1 MTREVAERLVRRV
14 WNELE
19 RDPTELDALDPLPT
33 APLPARL
40 DVSGLAV
47 GSVAAASAAAGSSM
61 GLGRRAHRIHLDGDR
76 IAVAFTSER
85 WFLQDGVRPDVWAPL
100 SGFWRATDGW
110 VRTHGNYPHHAAA
123 LRHALGAA
131 ADADAAEVGE
141 AILAWRAQQLE
152 TAVTAA
158 GGLCVAVRPESPAAD
173 ADLTG
178 RPLIDVRQIGEALAR
193 PWRNPSP
200 DAASQAPLAGV
211 RVLDLTRVIAGPV
224 ATRTLALLGADV
236 LRIDPPEPAELRSQH
251 LDTGAGKRSAILDVR
266 RADDASRFNV
276 LLGSAHVIV
285 LGYRPA
291 SLERRALDPES
302 LVARHPGLVI
312 AQLAAWGFDG
322 DQADRAGFDS
332 LVQAASGIASVE
344 GSRDQPGV
352 LPAQALDHSTG
363 YLLAASVVSLLDRQ
377 HRDGGS
383 WLARMSLRRTA
394 AELLTMPRTV
404 EPSPDDRL
412 DEVRAH
418 DHLETLEG
426 TVAVRVPRPAIVL
439 DSPLDHWPEAPVRW
453 GSDAARWAA

>member
-1 MTREVAERLVRRV
+1 MTREAAERLVRRV

-33 APLPARL
+33 VPLPARL

-178 RPLIDVRQIGEALAR
+178 RPLIDVRQIGEAPAR

-383 WLARMSLRRTA
+383 WLARMSLRRTS
-394 AELLTMPRTV
+394 AELLTMPRTA

-412 DEVRAH
+412 DELRAH